1 MVITRRGMARPDGS
15 PKDVDRE
22 FATLFML
29 MWMFHCHVD
38 EHMEAGM
45 TAMYQVLP

>member
-1 MVITRRGMARPDGS
+1 MTRHVVSMASMATPPTARPDGS

-29 MWMFHCHVD
+29 ID
-38 EHMEAGM
+38 EILAIH
-45 TAMYQVLP
+45 